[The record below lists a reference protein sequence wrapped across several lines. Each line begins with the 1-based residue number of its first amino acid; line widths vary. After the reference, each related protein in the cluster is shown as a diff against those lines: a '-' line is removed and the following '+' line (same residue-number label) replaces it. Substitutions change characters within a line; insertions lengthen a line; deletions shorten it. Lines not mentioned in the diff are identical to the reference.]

1 MRIKS
6 PKVHKNNSM
15 KKTAYSLV
23 FTLCFLFSF
32 AQQNAYYQQNAK
44 YKMDIDVDAANFT
57 YQGKQTL
64 QYQNNSPDELRVAYF
79 HLYWNA
85 FKAGSMMDQRVTGQ
99 GVNADGRLAKRVGN
113 TVVSRLSEIPKNEE
127 GAQNIRWIKQNGKD
141 LKFEIQGTIMKVYLA
156 EAIKPN
162 SSTTFTMEWDA
173 IIPMQIRR
181 SGRNNREGIDMTM
194 SQWYPKIA
202 EYDYDGWATFDYIGR
217 EFLAPFSDYEVN
229 IKIDKDYVIG
239 AGGNLE
245 NPTEVKGYDSNATIK
260 QDISNKVTWKWTAK
274 NILDFAWAAD
284 RDYTVESFPILDG
297 PKVFL
302 VYQKSEKTK
311 YWSEMKPYITKYYQ
325 LMNATFGRYKW
336 PSYSFIQGGD
346 GGMEYGMCTM
356 ILGEATSLE
365 GLSGLMFHEG
375 AHSWFQQMLATNE
388 SVRPWMDEGFT
399 QYAEDFVSYRL
410 FPPTETKPN
419 PFADAIRAYVNFTKS
434 GKEEPAVWLADHHD
448 NGTAYTYASY
458 IKGEMFLVQLGY
470 IVGEENLNR
479 IMLKYYDEWAMK
491 HPTERDFIHIA
502 QQLTGM
508 DLKWFQ
514 HYWINTT
521 KTIDYSIK
529 NVKYDP
535 ESTTIT
541 LVNKGGVPMPI
552 DFSVLTK
559 DKKVVNYNIPLSL
572 TRTWKSKDIYGQ
584 FKTLPYWAWTQ
595 QEYTFTIPYTKA
607 QLSAIGIDFS
617 QRLADVNPEDN
628 YLEVK

>member
-1 MRIKS
+1 MSVKS
-6 PKVHKNNSM
+6 PKVHKNKSM
-15 KKTAYSLV
+15 KKLQFSLV
-23 FTLCFLFSF
+23 FTLCSLFSL
-32 AQQNAYYQQNAK
+32 AQQSAYSQQYAK

-99 GVNADGRLAKRVGN
+99 GVNADSRLAKRVGN
-113 TVVSRLSEIPKNEE
+113 TVISRLSEIPKSEE

-141 LKFEIQGTIMKVYLA
+141 LKFEIQGTVMKVYLA

-173 IIPMQIRR
+173 VIPMQIRR

-202 EYDYDGWATFDYIGR
+202 EYDYDGWAAFDYIGR
-217 EFLAPFSDYEVN
+217 EFHAPFSDYEVN
-229 IKIDKDYVIG
+229 IKIDKNYVIG

-502 QQLTGM
+502 QQVTGM

-521 KTIDYSIK
+521 KTIDYGIK

>member
-1 MRIKS
+1 
-6 PKVHKNNSM
+6 M
-15 KKTAYSLV
+15 KKLKIS
-23 FTLCFLFSF
+23 FFFSLFSF
-32 AQQNAYYQQNAK
+32 FSLAQQNSYYQQYAK

-64 QYQNNSPDELRVAYF
+64 EYKNNSPDELKVAYF

-85 FKAGSMMDQRVTGQ
+85 FKAGSMMDQRVASQ

-113 TVVSRLSEIPKNEE
+113 TVISRLSEIPKNEE

-141 LKFEIQGTIMKVYLA
+141 LKFEIQGTVMKVFLA
-156 EAIKPN
+156 EVIKPN

-173 IIPMQIRR
+173 NIPMQIRR
-181 SGRNNREGIDMTM
+181 AGRNNREGVDMTM
-194 SQWYPKIA
+194 TQWYPKIA
-202 EYDYDGWATFDYIGR
+202 EYDYDGWAAFDYVGR
-217 EFLAPFSDYEVN
+217 EFHAPFSDYEVN

-245 NPTEVKGYDSNATIK
+245 NPTEVKGYDNGATIK
-260 QDISNKVTWKWTAK
+260 ADISNKVNWKWTAK

-284 RDYTVESFPILDG
+284 RDYSVESFPILDG
-297 PKVFL
+297 PKVYL

-356 ILGEATSLE
+356 ILGEATSIE

-410 FPPTETKPN
+410 FPPTQSQPN
-419 PFADAIRAYVNFTKS
+419 PFTGALKAYVNFTKS
-434 GKEEPAVWLADHHD
+434 GKEEPAVWLGDHHD

-458 IKGEMFLVQLGY
+458 IKGETFLVELGY
-470 IVGEENLNR
+470 IVGEENLSK

-502 QQLTGM
+502 QLVSGM

-521 KTIDYSIK
+521 KTIDYGIK

-535 ESTTIT
+535 QSTTIT

-552 DFSVLTK
+552 DFSILTK
-559 DKKVVNYNIPLSL
+559 DKKVINYNIPLNL
-572 TRTWKSKDIYGQ
+572 TRVWKTKDIYGNIQ
-584 FKTLPYWAWTQ
+584 TLPFWAWTQ
-595 QEYTFTIPYTKA
+595 QEYTFTIPYTKS
-607 QLSAIGIDFS
+607 QLSAMGIDFS

>member
-1 MRIKS
+1 MSIKS
-6 PKVHKNNSM
+6 LKVDKNISM

-23 FTLCFLFSF
+23 FTLCSLFSF
-32 AQQNAYYQQNAK
+32 AQQSAYYQQYAK

-64 QYQNNSPDELRVAYF
+64 DYRNNSPDELKVAYF

-85 FKAGSMMDQRVTGQ
+85 FKAGSMMDQRVQSQ

-113 TVVSRLSEIPKNEE
+113 NLISRLSEIPKNEE

-141 LKFEIQGTIMKVYLA
+141 LKFEIQGTVMKVFLA

-173 IIPMQIRR
+173 VIPMQIRR
-181 SGRNNREGIDMTM
+181 SGRDNREGIDMTM

-202 EYDYDGWATFDYIGR
+202 EYDYDGWAAFDYIGR
-217 EFLAPFSDYEVN
+217 EFHAPFSDYEVN
-229 IKIDKDYVIG
+229 IKIDKNYVIG

-410 FPPTETKPN
+410 FPPKETKPN

-502 QQLTGM
+502 QQITGM

-521 KTIDYSIK
+521 KTIDYGIK

-559 DKKVVNYNIPLSL
+559 DRKVVNYNIPLSL
-572 TRTWKSKDIYGQ
+572 TRTWKSKDIYGP